1 MTKDET
7 GANEALLLC
16 RCVCVSEREGGK
28 EGGCSGSELKDAP

>member
-16 RCVCVSEREGGK
+16 KYVYVCERDGRRGV
-28 EGGCSGSELKDAP
+28 AVAQH

>member
-16 RCVCVSEREGGK
+16 RGVHVCVRAGRREV
-28 EGGCSGSELKDAP
+28 AVARH